1 MPMESQ
7 SSSGPSARDDLDHNL
22 LRSLV
27 DNVQDVI
34 TVIEPDGTILFQNPA
49 IETVM
54 GYRPGALLEHSV
66 FDYLPPDDHQTVQ
79 NAITDALSRPTGTAS
94 ADHRFRHADGS
105 WRYCESIGKVIR
117 RDDGRINIVATTRDL
132 TDRHVMECHN
142 HLLLSALDSAAN
154 SIAITDA
161 DGRIVWVNA
170 AFTTT
175 TGYSFDEA
183 VGRNPNILKSGR
195 HDQPFYQQLW
205 DTIKSGNVWTSE
217 LINKRKD
224 GSLYTEE
231 MSITPVRDERGDIRH
246 FVAIMQDVSARVETD
261 RQMRLL
267 SSIVEQTTEGIAV
280 LDMDGHIMFVNSA
293 YAQMHGYLPEQL
305 LGKHLSILCDGE
317 HLPLVNAAIRQAI
330 ETGTYVGELGRVRA
344 DGSRFP
350 ATVHGSLLCDEQGK
364 PIGVIGAVR
373 DITDLKATEKL
384 EQERESLQSAVQ
396 AMNQVFGVLGH
407 ELRTPLA
414 ALRASSEL
422 LLDGTASGIEAAAGP
437 LINMIHDETVRMAKM
452 VDNILEAA
460 RLNSGRAKWQWSSV
474 DLDKTCHDA
483 VRTIMPLIDS
493 ARVALE
499 CHVDPPGLI
508 MQGDADAIRRLL
520 INLLNN
526 AVKHTTAGKIAVAV
540 HEAVACGRRQII
552 ITCRDTGEGINP
564 QIADKLGEPFAL
576 NAGLVGGQ
584 YVSGAG
590 LGLAICKGITAAHGG
605 TITVRSKRNSGTTFR
620 VTLDADLDEP
630 QSFDASINIAQ
641 EAA

>member
-422 LLDGTASGIEAAAGP
+422 LLDGTASGIEADAGP